1 MDIVEELQR
10 SPPVLTGG
18 NVQEVVLGPTRRPPL
33 GHRRDGG
40 GPPRPPPRGDP
51 SASGRQWN
59 DPGGVDPITQGFDRI
74 MARFDQLEFILDARD
89 RRVDRLEA
97 RRLPEPDLPYFLDYA
112 DLDGYRFQRDVWT
125 ANEDVPRNFNHGR
138 RDRGGDIRRRR
149 GTIRVTHWP
158 EGRPPR
164 HSTAAAPYRACR
176 DSWHGSSWERP
187 ADRYPQGPDR
197 DGHDPLHCLSRGKNM
212 LYVEGTSITP
222 MVDHEHHHSRD
233 NICGYGVVSND
244 DKVVPDAELSR
255 DAITDAGVFLLLK
268 SSQLRRVPVVLESL
282 SELGTIIIN
291 VDRDGCRRG
300 SDDNMLGL
308 MMNDWGWP
316 SQEYEFSIGGSAL
329 GGNFHFDAALLEA
342 QGRGSNYAYNTNLKH
357 IRRLEVGLSHK
368 LNMSIGWKVVLGM
381 TLVVHESTRMLYPAT
396 LTLDLDDLIYQFAV
410 WMTPHQWE
418 DMKQLWFP
426 HKPELVN
433 KCEINWTRRGHR
445 LTELQYYAGRPNGVG
460 FIGLFC
466 VEVSDF
472 ADQLASRQGKEFQK
486 KCLGIYYYIAYAYDI
501 ISLCCMLWNGVLID
515 GQQAQ
520 QFPGVGIDNYITLS
534 YFDFDKDKM
543 VYIIIL
549 VVVELVHT
557 HVVSGE
563 FYQFV
568 FLQLLP
574 LGIKH
579 KVGTGFLHILQKKT
593 HLEGIGDV
601 VIVGDGSNLDEG
613 LTGDVTVSR
622 EFECVVLNID
632 GTAGREACY
641 MAHVIHAPAT
651 KRAELLIE
659 LRRNLSRAQQRMTAS
674 ANRHRRHIEFEV
686 GSFVWLKLQP
696 YRQHSVARPISAK
709 LSKRFYGPFEV
720 EERIGPVAYRLRLP
734 EGSRIHDVFHVSLL
748 RAFVKDDPIVPLPEQ
763 FVGNRPVVHPVAI
776 LDSKILWHKGA
787 AVEHVLVRWL
797 DGSDSPSWEPLAD
810 LMKRFPTLF
819 LEDKEV
825 SKDGGVVTN
834 STQSRVTEET
844 TIEGKAASPPMQSSS
859 TSESVQELENQ
870 SVEDSQVDTV
880 KKLRPTKDIKQ
891 PERYH
896 DFVPS
901 SGPAARRNA

>member
-1 MDIVEELQR
+1 MASEIIIDDDIKGVGYDMEQGAQVQALTVTILPREGPMDQVDKDVVNTR
-10 SPPVLTGG
+10 VSPDL
-18 NVQEVVLGPTRRPPL
+18 
-33 GHRRDGG
+33 G
-40 GPPRPPPRGDP
+40 GPGSIPTIM
-51 SASGRQWN
+51 SN
-59 DPGGVDPITQGFDRI
+59 FDI
-74 MARFDQLEFILDARD
+74 ANSLCDKDEEEVLATW
-89 RRVDRLEA
+89 
-97 RRLPEPDLPYFLDYA
+97 
-112 DLDGYRFQRDVWT
+112 DLDG
-125 ANEDVPRNFNHGR
+125 
-138 RDRGGDIRRRR
+138 
-149 GTIRVTHWP
+149 
-158 EGRPPR
+158 
-164 HSTAAAPYRACR
+164 STLITRSTT
-176 DSWHGSSWERP
+176 DES
-187 ADRYPQGPDR
+187 DR

-308 MMNDWGWP
+308 MMNDWGRP
-316 SQEYEFSIGGSAL
+316 SQEHEFSIGGSAL

-410 WMTPHQWE
+410 WMTPHQ
-418 DMKQLWFP
+418 
-426 HKPELVN
+426 
-433 KCEINWTRRGHR
+433 
-445 LTELQYYAGRPNGVG
+445 PNGVG

-472 ADQLASRQGKEFQK
+472 SDQLASRQGKEFQK

-543 VYIIIL
+543 EYIIIL

-557 HVVSGE
+557 HVWVSS
-563 FYQFV
+563 
-568 FLQLLP
+568 
-574 LGIKH
+574 
-579 KVGTGFLHILQKKT
+579 HIAKKT

-613 LTGDVTVSR
+613 LTGDVIVSR

-641 MAHVIHAPAT
+641 MAHVQLLQAGGGSEAPITVLYYGGAAGSVPFLWESQPGTPKHKLSDGPLPPLTPPPQYRSRNLASSPSLKKKHYSKTSLEEVAT
-651 KRAELLIE
+651 VFVKRSSPPTSLSADCGLFPEDSHCGRLLGAWKSWNRFPQGSHGGGARVVSELGFGRNPSKRAEDPAAAGRVDVDITIADDGGLNGRDTPTDRTNGRLPVASSTGVNTGSVTTGIEHKGSERPSNELESDMRTTMEAPIVKRSSPPTTLAPPSLLPRMPSSRTPPQALPSSAPPLVAE
-659 LRRNLSRAQQRMTAS
+659 LR
-674 ANRHRRHIEFEV
+674 
-686 GSFVWLKLQP
+686 
-696 YRQHSVARPISAK
+696 
-709 LSKRFYGPFEV
+709 
-720 EERIGPVAYRLRLP
+720 
-734 EGSRIHDVFHVSLL
+734 
-748 RAFVKDDPIVPLPEQ
+748 
-763 FVGNRPVVHPVAI
+763 
-776 LDSKILWHKGA
+776 
-787 AVEHVLVRWL
+787 
-797 DGSDSPSWEPLAD
+797 
-810 LMKRFPTLF
+810 
-819 LEDKEV
+819 
-825 SKDGGVVTN
+825 
-834 STQSRVTEET
+834 
-844 TIEGKAASPPMQSSS
+844 SPPSACH
-859 TSESVQELENQ
+859 LW
-870 SVEDSQVDTV
+870 
-880 KKLRPTKDIKQ
+880 
-891 PERYH
+891 
-896 DFVPS
+896 
-901 SGPAARRNA
+901 GPG